1 MRFEHEILINKYGQD
16 LIDLDQLVLLYKS
29 FGEDYKRSFIHGL
42 ITLIMQSKPKKEDI
56 KIAIC
61 NSCLKE
67 SYTPCVLLKKD
78 LSQSNLY
85 KFGGLPSY
93 ELEKTVVLFLNL
105 FRVAYKRRFEKER
118 NNIYKWWYW
127 DLSDSRNLKRIEDGK
142 LTMD

>member
-1 MRFEHEILINKYGQD
+1 MKLEHEILINKYGQD
-16 LIDLDQLVLLYKS
+16 LINIDQLLLLYKS
-29 FGEDYKRSFIHGL
+29 LEEDNKRSFIHGL
-42 ITLIMQSKPKKEDI
+42 ITLIMQSKPKKEDV

-85 KFGGLPSY
+85 KIGGLPSY
-93 ELEKTVVLFLNL
+93 ELEKAVILFLNL
-105 FRVAYKRRFEKER
+105 FRIAYRRRFEQEK
-118 NNIYKWWYW
+118 NNAYKWWYW
-127 DLSDSRNLKRIEDGK
+127 DLSDSRNLKRIENDT